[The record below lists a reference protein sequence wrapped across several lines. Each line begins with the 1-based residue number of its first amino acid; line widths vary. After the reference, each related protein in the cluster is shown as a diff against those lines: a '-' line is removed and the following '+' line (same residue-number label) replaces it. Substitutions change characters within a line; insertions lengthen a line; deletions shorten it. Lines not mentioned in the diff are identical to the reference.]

1 MSRKPLKV
9 IASLAAAGLLAAACG
24 SSSSTGPTSTTV
36 KPHGSPILV
45 GQIDAITGA
54 NHALPEA
61 AKSVAASV
69 AAVNNAGG
77 INGHPL
83 QLIQCDTKSDPNTE
97 VQCAQTMVSDHVV
110 ATLYDNTYANPAQVQ
125 GILTAAG
132 IPRIGIFADSTVEY
146 GAKTNFDFTAGAVF
160 CLVGMMDDL
169 IKKGDKKLTVILPD
183 SPSAGQTHLLFDP
196 IAKAEG
202 AQVVNY
208 VLVSSASGDYSQYV
222 AQAQQNG
229 AQGIVIALANA
240 QIVQF
245 AQAINQLNPKIDY
258 TTGIAGF
265 SLNQF
270 KQLGQFATKAGYV
283 WYVPGIDDT
292 KNFPGLKQV
301 LADVTANEKGAS
313 INTLTATSVQ
323 SWLAVHAFSE
333 VMKSQ
338 TGTPTA
344 ASVLAAFQAAKNI
357 PMNGIVKPWT
367 PTAYQNAGSLNA
379 IFPYISNP
387 WIYRSSYN
395 GKNTVTI
402 PSSAFNVLAGL

>member
-1 MSRKPLKV
+1 
-9 IASLAAAGLLAAACG
+9 
-24 SSSSTGPTSTTV
+24 
-36 KPHGSPILV
+36 
-45 GQIDAITGA
+45 
-54 NHALPEA
+54 
-61 AKSVAASV
+61 
-69 AAVNNAGG
+69 
-77 INGHPL
+77 
-83 QLIQCDTKSDPNTE
+83 
-97 VQCAQTMVSDHVV
+97 MVSDHVV
-110 ATLYDNTYANPAQVQ
+110 ATLYDNTYSNAAQTQ
-125 GILTAAG
+125 GILSAAG
-132 IPRIGIFADSTVEY
+132 IPRIGLFADATAEY
-146 GAKTNFDFTAGAVF
+146 GAKTNFDFTGGGVF

-229 AQGIVIALANA
+229 AQGIVIALGNA

-245 AQAINQLNPKIDY
+245 AEALNQLNPKIDY

-265 SLNQF
+265 SLNQL
-270 KQLGQFATKAGYV
+270 KTLGQFATKAGFV
-283 WYVPGIDDT
+283 WWVPGIDDT

-301 LADVTANEKGAS
+301 LADITANEKGAS
-313 INTLTATSVQ
+313 VNNLTGTSVQ
-323 SWLAVHAFSE
+323 GWLAVHSFYE

-344 ASVLAAFQAAKNI
+344 ASVLGAFQAAKNI

-367 PTAYQNAGSLNA
+367 PTDYQNAGSLSS
-379 IFPYISNP
+379 IFPYVSNP
-387 WIYRSSYN
+387 WIYRNSYN
-395 GKNTVTI
+395 GKNTTTI
-402 PSSAFNVLAGL
+402 PSQAFNTFAGL